1 MVIMAKMTIDEL
13 IERLEEYRDSLGGD
27 TEVRL
32 MTQPSWP
39 FEYAIAGMCSSED
52 VAATITDEE
61 ESLES
66 MRHDAV
72 IYLVEG
78 DQLGY
83 GTKRAWECV

>member
-1 MVIMAKMTIDEL
+1 MAKMTIDEL

-39 FEYAIAGMCSSED
+39 FEYAIAGVCSSED
-52 VAATITDEE
+52 IAEAIDDDEQDDEE
-61 ESLES
+61 EPKE
-66 MRHDAV
+66 DAV
-72 IYLVEG
+72 LYLIEG

>member
-1 MVIMAKMTIDEL
+1 MAKMTIDEL
-13 IERLEEYRDSLGGD
+13 IERLEEYRDALGGD

-39 FEYAIAGMCSSED
+39 FEYVIAGVCSSDDIAEAID
-52 VAATITDEE
+52 DDEQDDEE
-61 ESLES
+61 EPKE
-66 MRHDAV
+66 DAV

-78 DQLGY
+78 YQLGY

>member
-1 MVIMAKMTIDEL
+1 MAKITIDEL
-13 IERLEEYRDSLGGD
+13 IERLEEYRDALGGD

-39 FEYAIAGMCSSED
+39 FEYAIAGVCSSED
-52 VAATITDEE
+52 IAEAIDDDEQDDEE
-61 ESLES
+61 EPKE
-66 MRHDAV
+66 DAV